1 MVKFVDF
8 SPQSLAEHRAP
19 PPAPHDNELL
29 TTNSI
34 KEKSLKHGVYDAF
47 LNSPSS
53 VAASGVCGV
62 ETDQE
67 GRQGTFWGPGNIL
80 DLDRGLDYSF
90 VSTRQTVTSH
100 SGISLRKSCFLRKY
114 ERTVTQTWN
123 SS

>member
-19 PPAPHDNELL
+19 PTAPHDNELL

-47 LNSPSS
+47 INSPSS

-67 GRQGTFWGPGNIL
+67 GREGTFWGPRNVL
-80 DLDRGLDYSF
+80 DLDRGLGYSF

-100 SGISLRKSCFLRKY
+100 SGISLRKSCFKEIRENCYTDMEL
-114 ERTVTQTWN
+114 
-123 SS
+123 